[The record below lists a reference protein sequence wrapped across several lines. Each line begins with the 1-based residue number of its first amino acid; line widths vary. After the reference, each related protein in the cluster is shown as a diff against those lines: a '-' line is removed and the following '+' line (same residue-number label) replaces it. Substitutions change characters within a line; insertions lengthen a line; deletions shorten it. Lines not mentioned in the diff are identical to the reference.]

1 MTIRRPADGRL
12 VVDTATLPDHAFG
25 HHGLIWWG
33 TTGFMVIEGSMFV
46 LTLIAYYYLRLRVPE
61 WPPSVLNPSLPAGVA
76 GTLILLASCIPNY
89 LAKAAAEKYDLRR
102 VRIWMVVCIA
112 FAVAAV
118 IARTS
123 EFFALN
129 TSWDTNA
136 YGSITW
142 VLLGLH
148 TSHLVTDL
156 LDTAVLTAIVY
167 TTKVDGP
174 RFVDVS
180 ENAMYWYFVVG
191 SWIPIYLTIYWAPR
205 WL

>member
-1 MTIRRPADGRL
+1 MTIRSTAERP
-12 VVDTATLPDHAFG
+12 VVDVAVLPDHAFG

-46 LTLIAYYYLRLRVPE
+46 LTLIAYYYLRLRVAE
-61 WPPSVLNPSLPAGVA
+61 WPPSLPDPSLSAGIV
-76 GTLILLASCIPNY
+76 GTLILLVSCIPNY
-89 LAKAAAEKYDLRR
+89 LVKAAAEDYDLRR
-102 VRIWMVVCIA
+102 VRRWMVVCIA

-118 IARTS
+118 VVRS
-123 EFFALN
+123 YEFVALN
-129 TSWDTNA
+129 SSWHTNA
-136 YGSITW
+136 YASVTW

-156 LDTAVLTAIVY
+156 LDTIVLTAIVFA
-167 TTKVDGP
+167 TDVNGP

-180 ENAMYWYFVVG
+180 ENSLYWYFVVG